1 MTADL
6 SFCHADELFM
16 LTQWHRIN
24 HVGTGHALSFKYTFH
39 PLMTQITQIFHL
51 YIIPKGYYLSA

>member
-1 MTADL
+1 MTRIIRMIADL

-24 HVGTGHALSFKYTFH
+24 HVGTGYALSFNCE
-39 PLMTQITQIFHL
+39 
-51 YIIPKGYYLSA
+51 G